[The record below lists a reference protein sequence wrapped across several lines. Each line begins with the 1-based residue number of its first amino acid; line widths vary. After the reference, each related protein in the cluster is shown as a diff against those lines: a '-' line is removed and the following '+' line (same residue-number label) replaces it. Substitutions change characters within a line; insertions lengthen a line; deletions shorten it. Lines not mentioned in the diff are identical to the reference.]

1 MSKMSQISAE
11 MDEQNI
17 PEEKRNS
24 LINRVSAGMHAAE
37 KKIDTMAPKPV
48 KKEVK
53 LNIGPIKP
61 TDASSKK
68 NKTSEFLDVLAMDTL
83 TKKVRLFA
91 DKTHNVVTLDG
102 KSYVKVG
109 VYQYLASLLHI
120 TPSFDFA
127 EESTQ
132 DEVWCI
138 CTLVN
143 KNGIEITHTTMY
155 ADKNEEFLKDKPAYA
170 VLGMA
175 QTRAFVR
182 AMKNIYGYLME
193 YAGYQ
198 SVAIEEIE
206 KKGKQ

>member
-1 MSKMSQISAE
+1 MSKMNQISAE

-37 KKIDTMAPKPV
+37 KKIDTAATLKPA
-48 KKEVK
+48 KKEAK
-53 LNIGPIKP
+53 LNIDPIKP
-61 TDASSKK
+61 TNASSKT
-68 NKTSEFLDVLAMDTL
+68 NEFLDVLAMDTL
-83 TKKVRLFA
+83 TKKIRLFA

-138 CTLVN
+138 CTLKN
-143 KNGIEITHTTMY
+143 KNGVEITHTTMY

-206 KKGKQ
+206 KKGNQ

>member
-1 MSKMSQISAE
+1 MSKMSQIAVE
-11 MDEQNI
+11 MDEQNV

-37 KKIDTMAPKPV
+37 RRIDAVVTPKTTN
-48 KKEVK
+48 KEVK
-53 LNIGPIKP
+53 VGTKP
-61 TDASSKK
+61 VESPAK
-68 NKTSEFLDVLAMDTL
+68 NVNTSEFLDVLAMDTL
-83 TKKVRLFA
+83 AKKVRLFA
-91 DKTHNVVTLDG
+91 DKTHNVVTIDG
-102 KSYVKVG
+102 KSYVKAG
-109 VYQYLASLLHI
+109 VYQYLASSLHI
-120 TPSFDFA
+120 TPSFDF
-127 EESTQ
+127 EPNSTS

-138 CTLVN
+138 CSLINSKGV
-143 KNGIEITHTTMY
+143 EITHTTMY

-182 AMKNIYGYLME
+182 AMKNIYGFLME

>member
-24 LINRVSAGMHAAE
+24 LINRVSVGMHAAE
-37 KKIDTMAPKPV
+37 RRIDAVITPKASED
-48 KKEVK
+48 EVK
-53 LNIGPIKP
+53 VSTKP
-61 TDASSKK
+61 AEVPKK
-68 NKTSEFLDVLAMDTL
+68 VKTSEFQDVLAMDTL
-83 TKKVRLFA
+83 AKKVRLFA

-120 TPSFDFA
+120 TPAFDF
-127 EESTQ
+127 EPNSTS

-138 CTLVN
+138 CSLTNN
-143 KNGIEITHTTMY
+143 KGVEISHTTMY
-155 ADKNEEFLKDKPAYA
+155 AGKDEEFLKDKPAYA
-170 VLGMA
+170 VIGMA

-182 AMKNIYGYLME
+182 AMKNIYGFLME

-206 KKGKQ
+206 KKGK

>member
-1 MSKMSQISAE
+1 MSKMGQIAAE
-11 MDEQNI
+11 MDEKNI
-17 PEEKRNS
+17 PEDKRNS
-24 LINRVSAGMHAAE
+24 LIDRVSAGMHSAE
-37 KKIDTMAPKPV
+37 KRIDFAIKSDGA
-48 KKEVK
+48 KEEVK
-53 LNIGPIKP
+53 VETKKP
-61 TDASSKK
+61 SQKVEA
-68 NKTSEFLDVLAMDTL
+68 SEFQDVLAMEIL
-83 TKKVRLFA
+83 TKKIRLFA

-120 TPSFDFA
+120 NPSFDFA

-138 CTLVN
+138 CTLKN
-143 KNGIEITHTTMY
+143 KNGVEITHTTMY

-206 KKGKQ
+206 KKGNQ